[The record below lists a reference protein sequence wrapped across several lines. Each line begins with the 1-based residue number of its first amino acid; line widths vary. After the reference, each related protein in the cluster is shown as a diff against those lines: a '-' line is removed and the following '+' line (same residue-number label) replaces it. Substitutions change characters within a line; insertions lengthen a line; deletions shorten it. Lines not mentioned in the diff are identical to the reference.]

1 MLKIC
6 NYIRTTTKN
15 IQKNAINNF
24 KVILKFQLM
33 MVKLSVEY
41 SHNTREIINSFKNEK
56 KFDTL
61 IINNVP
67 SVSVGYDLISGGG
80 ILAFQN
86 IRAVILRINEKI
98 NVNFLHVSKIFTN
111 NWMKPVLIA
120 FTSMTDQH
128 ESITFWKL
136 SINSNSHSIYIDD
149 DKNEAATS
157 YLHDFL
163 IKEIADNK
171 NGERFCPFYAQ

>member
-1 MLKIC
+1 
-6 NYIRTTTKN
+6 
-15 IQKNAINNF
+15 
-24 KVILKFQLM
+24 
-33 MVKLSVEY
+33 MVKFPVEY
-41 SHNTREIINSFKNEK
+41 SQNTRNIVNSFKSEK

-67 SVSVGYDLISGGG
+67 SVSIGYDLISGGG

-86 IRAVILRINEKI
+86 IRAVILRVNEKI
-98 NVNFLHVSKIFTN
+98 NVNFLHISKIFTN

-120 FTSMTDQH
+120 FTSMTDKH

-136 SINSNSHSIYIDD
+136 SNKSNSHSIYIDD
-149 DKNEAATS
+149 DENEAASS

-163 IKEIADNK
+163 IKEIVDNR
-171 NGERFCPFYAQ
+171 NGEFFVQNILLHSVILF